1 MASSLVF
8 PDGIR
13 LASRDELP
21 GPNADREA
29 LWERM
34 GHATI
39 APGYTLVTST
49 AGGFSWYAEAN
60 VDAPRVWEVFC
71 DLCAVLL
78 GP

>member
-1 MASSLVF
+1 
-8 PDGIR
+8 
-13 LASRDELP
+13 
-21 GPNADREA
+21 
-29 LWERM
+29 M